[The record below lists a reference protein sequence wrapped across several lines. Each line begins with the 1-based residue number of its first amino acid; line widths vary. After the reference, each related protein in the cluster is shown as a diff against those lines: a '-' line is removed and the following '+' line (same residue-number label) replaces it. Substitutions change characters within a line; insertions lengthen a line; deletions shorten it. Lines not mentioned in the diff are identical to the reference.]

1 MANDDNRVT
10 IRLDESEAADVAA
23 AMRFRGIRNRSDFL
37 RQAIAAEV
45 RRTRRE
51 MQSENIGHVAE
62 DQAPYGAKPSTPPAQ
77 FSARPPLAA
86 ESPALQALEAGLP
99 EAIAAVEARARA
111 EAAKA
116 AIRAETAK
124 AAQR

>member
-1 MANDDNRVT
+1 MAAEDNRVT
-10 IRLDESEAADVAA
+10 IRLDETEAADVAA
-23 AMRFRGIRNRSDFL
+23 AMKFRGIRNKSDFL

-51 MQSENIGHVAE
+51 MFSEGQVSHVSE
-62 DQAPYGAKPSTPPAQ
+62 DQAPYGATKPPPPAQ
-77 FSARPPLAA
+77 FAARPPLGA
-86 ESPALQALEAGLP
+86 ESPALQALEAHLP

-116 AIRAETAK
+116 P
-124 AAQR
+124 QR